1 MKAHLLSDK
10 IYYLSLE
17 QNNFTF
23 ELKQSMKN
31 THTEMEESRIDTVM
45 DYLYT
50 KKDLYFIIDAFNIQL
65 KLSISNIDSIICE
78 RFAILGI
85 NEKTFNVIC
94 EHAKKKNKEIFFIKY
109 NLPVEN
115 DSNRED
121 YYIVLFDRDHS
132 NLLWNY
138 INTNVVKL
146 DNKKIIREF
155 IDIKCVRNIIA
166 AMLKKD
172 IETYSDE
179 KWSYLE
185 SSNVY
190 IKNYLNVKCL
200 FAVPNA
206 FDLILLKMRQ
216 LIERVFMNRLE
227 MKEREKICLL
237 GVSNNG
243 IILSRILAYIMEMNS
258 KSINHL
264 GPMYCVEGDIED
276 LEKYRNNLYI
286 LISDVICLG
295 GEYRMTKGIVSI
307 LGSRLLGVVG
317 IVKVRDVYRNEKKS
331 ANIATA
337 VLEEIE
343 QYGIKY
349 NIYIDKEE
357 DKSGY

>member
-1 MKAHLLSDK
+1 MKAHLISDK

-23 ELKQSMKN
+23 EMKQSMKN
-31 THTEMEESRIDTVM
+31 TNTDMEQSRIDTVM
-45 DYLYT
+45 DYLNK
-50 KKDLYFIIDAFNIQL
+50 KKDLFFIIDAFNIQP
-65 KLSISNIDSIICE
+65 KLSTSNIDSIICE

-94 EHAKKKNKEIFFIKY
+94 EYAKKKDKEISFIKY
-109 NLPVEN
+109 NLPLEN
-115 DSNRED
+115 DSNKED
-121 YYIVLFDRDHS
+121 YYIVLFDHS

-138 INTNVVKL
+138 INTNVVEL
-146 DNKKIIREF
+146 NNKEIIREF

-206 FDLILLKMRQ
+206 FDLILLKMRE
-216 LIERVFMNRLE
+216 LIEQVFMNGLE
-227 MKEREKICLL
+227 IKEREKICLL

-264 GPMYCVEGDIED
+264 GPMYCMEGDIED

-307 LGSRLLGVVG
+307 LGSRLLGAVG

-349 NIYIDKEE
+349 NIYIDREE
-357 DKSGY
+357 DNSGC